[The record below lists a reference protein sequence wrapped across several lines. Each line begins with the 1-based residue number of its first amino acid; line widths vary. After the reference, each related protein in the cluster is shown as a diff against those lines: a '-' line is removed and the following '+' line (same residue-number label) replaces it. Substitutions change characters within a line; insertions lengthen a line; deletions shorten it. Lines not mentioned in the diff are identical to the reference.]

1 MHCSSLVFIFSII
14 CKRNMAL
21 GTNLEAAIESYS
33 TKVGIEP
40 AAISKKELFVTLCDC
55 LNELH
60 IRCCRSPRSACGFK
74 FSFCIN
80 NKIKKLYLYFFYF
93 P

>member
-1 MHCSSLVFIFSII
+1 
-14 CKRNMAL
+14 MAL

-74 FSFCIN
+74 FSFCID